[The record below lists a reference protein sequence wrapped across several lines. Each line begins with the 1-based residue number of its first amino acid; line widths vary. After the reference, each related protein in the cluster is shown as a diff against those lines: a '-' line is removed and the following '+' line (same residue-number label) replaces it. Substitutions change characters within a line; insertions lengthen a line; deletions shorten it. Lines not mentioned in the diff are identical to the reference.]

1 MVPRE
6 SWEQVRR
13 EKGELEDV
21 VRQKEKRLKRLQ
33 EVCFVSF
40 PLCWFHFTFLPR
52 IPSSPY
58 PSLNPPF
65 PLRYFVVLL
74 SCYVVTSLHESPF

>member
-33 EVCFVSF
+33 EVRSFTLSFSIRYFSTPAIHPFTALFV
-40 PLCWFHFTFLPR
+40 C
-52 IPSSPY
+52 SS
-58 PSLNPPF
+58 PF
-65 PLRYFVVLL
+65 PLRCP
-74 SCYVVTSLHESPF
+74 STSLYNSSICSNLRI